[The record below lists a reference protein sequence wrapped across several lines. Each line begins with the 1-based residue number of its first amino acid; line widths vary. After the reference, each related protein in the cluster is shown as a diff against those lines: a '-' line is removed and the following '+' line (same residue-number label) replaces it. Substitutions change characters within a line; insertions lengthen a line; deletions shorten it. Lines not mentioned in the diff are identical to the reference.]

1 MTSDGG
7 NLGARSGLQ
16 TCGMLSCRQAQELF
30 FDHLDKELSVEEAA
44 LVQEHLNSCT
54 PCTDSFNS
62 TQEFIDCVK
71 RKLRTAQL
79 PDGLARR
86 VSSALDSLES

>member
-1 MTSDGG
+1 
-7 NLGARSGLQ
+7 
-16 TCGMLSCRQAQELF
+16 MLSCRQAQELF
-30 FDHLDKELSVEEAA
+30 FDHLDKELSIEEAE
-44 LVQEHLNSCT
+44 LVQKHLDSCT
-54 PCTDSFNS
+54 PCTDSFKS

-86 VSSALDSLES
+86 IGAALEGLEA